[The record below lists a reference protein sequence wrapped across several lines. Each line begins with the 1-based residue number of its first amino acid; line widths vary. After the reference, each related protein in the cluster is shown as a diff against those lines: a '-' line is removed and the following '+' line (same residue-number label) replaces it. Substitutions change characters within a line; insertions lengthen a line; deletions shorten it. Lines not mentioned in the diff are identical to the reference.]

1 MRENMPGLA
10 RTVRMVDKS
19 SRPTDTAFSIFSSA
33 SKRVSSIMAPLLLI
47 AALCIVAGCHL
58 APLLPLGSDQRS
70 DLLTRNRASN
80 IAIGKQVE
88 HQNRHAIVHTQ
99 TECGGIGHPQPSV
112 DDFPVGDSGEHLG
125 RRVHSRVL

>member
-10 RTVRMVDKS
+10 RPVLMVDRS

-58 APLLPLGSDQRS
+58 APLLLIAALCIVAGCHLAPL
-70 DLLTRNRASN
+70 LL
-80 IAIGKQVE
+80 IA
-88 HQNRHAIVHTQ
+88 ALCIVAG
-99 TECGGIGHPQPSV
+99 C
-112 DDFPVGDSGEHLG
+112 HLAPLFLVAALCIVAA
-125 RRVHSRVL
+125 RI